1 MSNSPTTLAWRKRST
16 ASASAIDFS
25 VANWIGL
32 MRYSAS
38 SVPERS
44 SISSRETTRGLQD
57 LAASSATKR
66 SSSFFSSIIALHRG
80 KPRSSSAKLSSA
92 SNVKFRPRHR
102 GPCTHDPDAY
112 GELPPHVSLQGP
124 RLWQPST
131 FKDGCDYL
139 PAKSEG
145 RYRGSCRHH
154 RAAGLAIVLGRA

>member
-1 MSNSPTTLAWRKRST
+1 
-16 ASASAIDFS
+16 
-25 VANWIGL
+25 

-44 SISSRETTRGLQD
+44 SISNRETTRGLQD

-80 KPRSSSAKLSSA
+80 KPRSAKLSSA

-102 GPCTHDPDAY
+102 GPCTHGPDACD
-112 GELPPHVSLQGP
+112 ELPPPHVSPQGL

-131 FKDGCDYL
+131 F
-139 PAKSEG
+139 
-145 RYRGSCRHH
+145 
-154 RAAGLAIVLGRA
+154 